1 MEGTKRKKIIRT
13 STVPL
18 SLDLFCRGHLSELS
32 KDYEVIAL
40 SSPGKELENVRER
53 EKVRTIEV
61 KMSRT
66 ISPFTDLAALVR
78 LVSVFHREKPQM
90 VHSMTPKAGLLS
102 MVAAWLCSVPVRVH
116 TFTGLLFPSAKG
128 LSRKLFMLTDRLT
141 CLCATD
147 ITAEGRGVRD
157 DLLGSRITGKQVVV
171 LGNGNVRGVDL
182 DYYNRSSQVENAAM
196 DIRRRLSIS
205 QDDFVF
211 VFVGRPMRDKGIN
224 ELVNAFCR
232 LQSEIS
238 DPHLLIVGEDETK
251 KSDLKAETVEAI
263 DRNSHIHHVSWQE
276 DVRPWYA
283 ASDVLVFP
291 SYREGF
297 PNTVLEAGAL
307 GLPSIVTD
315 INGSREII
323 QNKENGL
330 VVPACDSEA
339 LYGAMKRLLLNRD
352 KVELYG
358 KNARER
364 VAARYERGFVFDCL
378 KKYYQDL
385 LQ

>member
-1 MEGTKRKKIIRT
+1 MEATKRKKIIRT

-32 KDYEVIAL
+32 KEYEVIAL

-66 ISPFTDLAALVR
+66 IAPLKDLAALVR
-78 LVSVFHREKPQM
+78 LVGVLRREKPQM

-102 MVAAWLCSVPVRVH
+102 MIAARLCRVPVRLH

-128 LSRKLFMLTDRLT
+128 LSRRLFMLTDRLT
-141 CLCATD
+141 CLCATNLM
-147 ITAEGRGVRD
+147 AEGKGVRD
-157 DLLGSRITGKQVVV
+157 DLIGNRITKKQVVV

-182 DYYNRSSQVENAAM
+182 DYYNRSSQVENAAR
-196 DIRRRLSIS
+196 DVRKRFSIS

-232 LQSEIS
+232 LQGEASGV
-238 DPHLLIVGEDETK
+238 HLLIVGEDETK
-251 KSDLKAETVEAI
+251 KLDLKAETIEAI
-263 DRNSHIHHVSWQE
+263 DKNPYIHHAPWQE

-283 ASDVLVFP
+283 ASDALAFP

-323 QNKENGL
+323 EDKENGL
-330 VVPACDSEA
+330 IVPARNTEA
-339 LYGAMKRLLLNRD
+339 LYGAMKRLSLNQD
-352 KVELYG
+352 EAKLYG
-358 KNARER
+358 ANARER
-364 VAARYERGFVFDCL
+364 VAARYERGFVFSCL
-378 KKYYQDL
+378 KKYYQSL